1 MTDKEFVRAEV
12 VALKAAGFSYS
23 EITQRTG
30 KSTSF
35 IQRWVNRKATTGG
48 LKRKKGSGRP
58 KKLTPDVLKQVKRSL
73 KARSTGSLRRTQRS
87 LESKGVHIC
96 HRSVLNARKMLGLR
110 RVKEKKKP
118 KLTGA
123 HKAQRLEFASEPRA
137 PDYWKS
143 ILFTDETVF
152 LLEPPPEY
160 RYVEE
165 GDEQPVREKSKYT
178 RRIMVWAGISWYGKS
193 KIVLI
198 DKAQTINSEKYQAV
212 VSKALT
218 SIDSMF
224 PAGLEWN
231 FQQDGAK
238 CHTSRSTRNWY
249 DEHEIEI
256 LDPWPANSPDLNIIE
271 NLWHTLKERVYRR
284 TFKNEQGLFR
294 IVKDE
299 WEKVEME
306 EIHNL
311 VLSMPNRLQQVRDR
325 DGGNTDY

>member
-12 VALKAAGFSYS
+12 VALKAAGFSFS
-23 EITQRTG
+23 EITQMTG
-30 KSTSF
+30 KSKSF

-48 LKRKKGSGRP
+48 VKRKKVSGRP
-58 KKLTPDVLKQVKRSL
+58 KKLTPDVLGQVKRCL
-73 KARSTGSLRRTQRS
+73 KMRSTGSLRRTQRR
-87 LESKGVHIC
+87 LESKGIHIS
-96 HRSVLNARKMLGLR
+96 HQSVKNARKQLGLR

-118 KLTGA
+118 KLTEA
-123 HKAQRLEFASEPRA
+123 HKAQRVEFASEPRA
-137 PDYWKS
+137 PDYWKN

-178 RRIMVWAGISWYGKS
+178 RRIMVWAGISWYGKT
-193 KIVLI
+193 KIIFV
-198 DKAQTINSEKYQAV
+198 DKTQSINSEKYQEV
-212 VSKALT
+212 VSKALP
-218 SIDSMF
+218 SIHSIFLD
-224 PAGLEWN
+224 GLEWI

-238 CHTSRSTRNWY
+238 CHTSRSTRNWL
-249 DEHEIEI
+249 DEQELKT

-271 NLWHTLKERVYRR
+271 NIWHTLKQRVYRR
-284 TFKNEQGLFR
+284 TFKNERGLFR

-299 WEKVEME
+299 WEKIEME
-306 EIHNL
+306 EIRNL

-325 DGGNTDY
+325 DGGYTDY